1 MVAPETVASV
11 VMEPVQ
17 GEGGFII
24 PPKKFVQAVS
34 VFCKEH
40 GIVFVADEIQTGFGR
55 TGKLFAMEHF
65 GVTPDLIT
73 VSKSLAA
80 GLPLSGVVGKT
91 DILNAAQPGELGGT
105 YSGSPVACAA
115 ALAVIDIIEE
125 ENLLQK
131 SEIMG
136 EKIEAK
142 LKELADKHEYVG
154 DIRRLGSMIAV
165 EIVKDRNSKL
175 PNKDSKGCYPICQW
189 SWGRGW

>member
-24 PPKKFVQAVS
+24 PPKKFDQAVS

-91 DILNAAQPGELGGT
+91 DI
-105 YSGSPVACAA
+105 
-115 ALAVIDIIEE
+115 
-125 ENLLQK
+125 
-131 SEIMG
+131 
-136 EKIEAK
+136 
-142 LKELADKHEYVG
+142 
-154 DIRRLGSMIAV
+154 
-165 EIVKDRNSKL
+165 
-175 PNKDSKGCYPICQW
+175 
-189 SWGRGW
+189 